1 MRLRSE
7 GLTWREIDG
16 ETVVLDLQA
25 STYLTTNRTG
35 SFLLQQLVD
44 ERSRDQLVDALVA
57 EYEVDRPR
65 AEADTDAFV
74 ATLRDKGLLEA
85 SNEE

>member
-1 MRLRSE
+1 MRLRTE

-25 STYLTTNRTG
+25 STYLSTNGTG
-35 SFLLQQLVD
+35 SFLLQQLAEERTRD
-44 ERSRDQLVDALVA
+44 ELVDALVA

-74 ATLRDKGLLEA
+74 ATLREKGLLEGA
-85 SNEE
+85 S